1 MSQTS
6 FRKTK
11 IATSLSV
18 ILGVSAVAP
27 SFAAE
32 VKADE
37 KSVEVIQVTGMRSSI
52 KESTRMKRD
61 ASGVVDA
68 ISAEDIGKFPD
79 TNLAE
84 SLQRITGVSIDRSN
98 GEGSRVT
105 VRGFGPQFNMVTL
118 NGRVMP
124 SSSLPEGGAASN
136 NRAYDFQNLASDAVT
151 SVEVYKTGKA
161 SIATGGIGASI
172 NINTAKPFD
181 NPGVHA
187 NFGAKAMADTSVR
200 DGVRDYNDAITPEFS
215 GLFSWTDEQEVFG
228 ASFSASVSERHSS
241 STGANINN
249 WENRAYDGELRREEP
264 APYLH
269 EESGVTYPASIIANG
284 PTGTE
289 NYQLPSNIAYML
301 EDTQRKRTNA
311 QLTLQYRPA
320 DNVTATLDY
329 TYTNLNSQA
338 HQTELSGWYDSYLG
352 TANFTE
358 GLNPTSELYIEN
370 RNQEAPRDV
379 ATKQMH
385 ENYETQD
392 KSLGLNIS
400 WDVSDNFNLTLDVH
414 DSTSDSDPTEKYG
427 NSLVVG
433 LGSNVHK
440 SIGAVYGSSGLPS
453 MQVIFDDCDT
463 RIATQVPYQSYNC
476 NGVLDVSD
484 IGTTMMQTRFSNNS
498 NDISQIRLDGSYE
511 FDEGSIDFGIESRT
525 MENTTIQSNTGNQS
539 MGGWS
544 AANAGEL
551 DGLGFLDAIDF
562 NDSLSDLKIGNGG
575 WTTGYRG
582 DAKEIGQWAANQYPD
597 TVNFGRTPNEA
608 NHRTISEDIF
618 TAYFQVNLDGELD
631 NMPWHFTAGLRY
643 ESTDSKSSALSAVP
657 SAVRWDSNNDFNVIQ
672 GDFSTAEAYSVSNSY
687 DHLLPSFDFDIEVV
701 KDVLARFSYS
711 KTIARPKYGDLDAQS
726 SINGGPNTPTILD
739 SQAYGNASSNNPSLV
754 PMASDNL
761 DISAEWYFDDTSY
774 VSVGYFEK
782 RVNKFVGSDPII
794 DTFFD
799 LRDPTSGPRA
809 QQAMADLAAMGIAS
823 PNNTQLFSMVAANEM
838 GVAYDSMTPLEF
850 ENAIDITANADDPL
864 MEFSYNAPVNTREA
878 KIHGFEFA
886 VQHFL
891 GDTGFG
897 FQANYTIVRGDVA
910 FDTTSTEVQYAVEGL
925 SDSANLVLMYEKD
938 KVSVRIAYNWRDE
951 FLNRSNRGRAEP
963 EFTEDF
969 AQIDMS
975 ASYQVNDDLAVS
987 FSGINLTGEDIR
999 RYGRNR
1005 NQFIFGE
1012 ESEPRYEIGARYSF

>member
-1 MSQTS
+1 
-6 FRKTK
+6 
-11 IATSLSV
+11 
-18 ILGVSAVAP
+18 
-27 SFAAE
+27 
-32 VKADE
+32 
-37 KSVEVIQVTGMRSSI
+37 
-52 KESTRMKRD
+52 
-61 ASGVVDA
+61 
-68 ISAEDIGKFPD
+68 
-79 TNLAE
+79 
-84 SLQRITGVSIDRSN
+84 
-98 GEGSRVT
+98 
-105 VRGFGPQFNMVTL
+105 
-118 NGRVMP
+118 
-124 SSSLPEGGAASN
+124 
-136 NRAYDFQNLASDAVT
+136 
-151 SVEVYKTGKA
+151 
-161 SIATGGIGASI
+161 
-172 NINTAKPFD
+172 
-181 NPGVHA
+181 
-187 NFGAKAMADTSVR
+187 
-200 DGVRDYNDAITPEFS
+200 
-215 GLFSWTDEQEVFG
+215 
-228 ASFSASVSERHSS
+228 
-241 STGANINN
+241 
-249 WENRAYDGELRREEP
+249 
-264 APYLH
+264 
-269 EESGVTYPASIIANG
+269 
-284 PTGTE
+284 
-289 NYQLPSNIAYML
+289 
-301 EDTQRKRTNA
+301 
-311 QLTLQYRPA
+311 
-320 DNVTATLDY
+320 
-329 TYTNLNSQA
+329 
-338 HQTELSGWYDSYLG
+338 
-352 TANFTE
+352 
-358 GLNPTSELYIEN
+358 LNPTSELYIEN
-370 RNQEAPRDV
+370 RNQNAPRDV

-453 MQVIFDDCDT
+453 MQVIFDDCDP
-463 RIATQVPYQSYNC
+463 RIATQNGVGGYNC

-525 MENTTIQSNTGNQS
+525 MENTTIQSNTGNQA

-562 NDSLSDLKIGNGG
+562 NDSLSDLKIGHNG

-597 TVNFGRTPNEA
+597 SINFGRNIDEK
-608 NHRTISEDIF
+608 NNRTISEDIF
-618 TAYFQVNLDGELD
+618 SVYFQVNLDGELD

-643 ESTDSKSSALSAVP
+643 ESTDSKSSAFSAIP
-657 SAVRWDSNNDFNVIQ
+657 SAMRWDSNNDWNIIQ
-672 GDFSTAEAYSVSNSY
+672 GNFTTAEGYSVSNSY

-701 KDVLARFSYS
+701 KDVIARFSYS
-711 KTIARPKYGDLDAQS
+711 KTIARPSYGNLDAQTT
-726 SINGGPNTPTILD
+726 INGGPNTPTILD
-739 SQAYGNASSNNPSLV
+739 NQAYGDVSYNNAKLV
-754 PMASDNL
+754 PLESDNL

-782 RVNKFVGSDPII
+782 RVNNFVGSVPLI
-794 DTFFD
+794 DNFND
-799 LRDPTSGPRA
+799 LRDPTNGPRA
-809 QQAMADLAAMGIAS
+809 QQAMDDLEAMGIVN
-823 PNNTQLFSMVAANEM
+823 PNDTQLFSMVAANEM

-864 MEFSYNAPVNTREA
+864 MEFRYNFPINNKEA

-897 FQANYTIVRGDVA
+897 VQANYTIVRGDIA
-910 FDTTSTEVQYAVEGL
+910 FDTSSTDVQFALQGL

-938 KVSVRIAYNWRDE
+938 EISVRIAYNWRDE
-951 FLNRSNRGRAEP
+951 FLYLANRGSGEP

-975 ASYQVNDDLAVS
+975 ASYQINDDLTVS
-987 FSGINLTGEDIR
+987 FAGINLTGEDTR

-1012 ESEPRYEIGARYSF
+1012 ESEPRYEIGARYTF